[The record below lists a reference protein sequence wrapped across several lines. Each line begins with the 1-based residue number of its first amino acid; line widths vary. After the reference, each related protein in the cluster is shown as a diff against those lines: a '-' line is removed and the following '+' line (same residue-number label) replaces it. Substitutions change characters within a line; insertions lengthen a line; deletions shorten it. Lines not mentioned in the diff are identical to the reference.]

1 MAAALVCA
9 GGSQARF
16 DCDSRCERC
25 GFLIPDRRRRQSA
38 SFLRHY
44 ADRRR
49 LDDWM
54 PSSLRLAGAAA
65 GHRSAGV
72 VPRRATALVPMLLA
86 AALVIFNVLDS
97 LLTARA
103 LSLGAAE
110 GNPLLAGLFSFS
122 LPLGMLLK
130 TVLVGAG
137 VLVLWG
143 YWHLPLARRGML
155 ALTVF
160 YGAVVFY
167 HVFFQLVLP
176 LS

>member
-38 SFLRHY
+38 SFLREF
-44 ADRRR
+44 ADRR

-54 PSSLRLAGAAA
+54 PSSLRLTGAAA
-65 GHRSAGV
+65 GHQGAGV
-72 VPRRATALVPMLLA
+72 APHRATALTPMLLA

-103 LSLGAAE
+103 LSLGVAE

-167 HVFFQLVLP
+167 HVFFQLALP